1 MNIRVI
7 LEQEELE
14 KLIQNNYLEIENDN
28 KLLEYNNIIIEIK
41 KEEK

>member
-1 MNIRVI
+1 MNIKII

-41 KEEK
+41 KED